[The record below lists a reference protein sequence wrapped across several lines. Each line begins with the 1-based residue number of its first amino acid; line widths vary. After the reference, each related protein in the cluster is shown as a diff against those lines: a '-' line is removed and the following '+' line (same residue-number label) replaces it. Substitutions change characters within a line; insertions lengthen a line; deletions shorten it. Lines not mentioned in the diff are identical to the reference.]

1 MIDTLID
8 FFVNLDEERVVITIQ
23 RILKAGVDKKE
34 VVKAL
39 NRALD
44 IIGKKYE
51 QGLYT
56 LSDLMMAG
64 ILYEQVIGLECI
76 ANDSHIENQR
86 SKDCTILLGT
96 IEGDMHDIGKSLF
109 KSVASTSG
117 FNVIDLGVDVKPE
130 DFCDNIRTFQPDIV
144 GISVILTGAIP
155 HLKIAVEAI
164 KKEKR
169 QNNLKIII
177 GGSVVDSAICQ
188 AVGADAFTDDAV
200 KGIEICENWM
210 MDEKAIEG

>member
-1 MIDTLID
+1 MC
-8 FFVNLDEERVVITIQ
+8 
-23 RILKAGVDKKE
+23 GVF
-34 VVKAL
+34 
-39 NRALD
+39 R
-44 IIGKKYE
+44 
-51 QGLYT
+51 
-56 LSDLMMAG
+56 
-64 ILYEQVIGLECI
+64 
-76 ANDSHIENQR
+76 
-86 SKDCTILLGT
+86 
-96 IEGDMHDIGKSLF
+96 
-109 KSVASTSG
+109 
-117 FNVIDLGVDVKPE
+117 
-130 DFCDNIRTFQPDIV
+130 
-144 GISVILTGAIP
+144 GAIP